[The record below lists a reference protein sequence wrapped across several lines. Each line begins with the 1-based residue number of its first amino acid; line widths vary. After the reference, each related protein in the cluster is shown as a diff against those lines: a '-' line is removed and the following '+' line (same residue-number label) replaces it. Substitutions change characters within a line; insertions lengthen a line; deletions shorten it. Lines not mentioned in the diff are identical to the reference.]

1 MSRSAGITVFSAL
14 YFASVF
20 ISCGESANSGSHHF
34 HSPVEYHDFIVDQ
47 QNVIIRQMLKL
58 NELYDSGSEKAIRER
73 FDSLRA
79 SSKVC
84 LTNINNLSAYEAD
97 SSLQKDALALFTFY
111 DAVFSKEYARMLQI
125 FLKGEQAS
133 EAEVIELNAIV
144 ESVGLKEKDLK
155 DKLIQSQ
162 SRFAS
167 EHQFEFSADGE

>member
-1 MSRSAGITVFSAL
+1 MSKSVGVSVLGAM
-14 YFASVF
+14 YFASVL
-20 ISCGESANSGSHHF
+20 ISCGGSANSGSYRF

-58 NELYDSGSEKAIRER
+58 NELYDTGSEKAIRER

-79 SSKVC
+79 SSEVC
-84 LTNINNLSAYEAD
+84 LTNISNLTAFEDD
-97 SSLQKDALALFTFY
+97 SSLQKDALALFRFY
-111 DAVFSKEYARMLQI
+111 DAVFAKEYARMLQI
-125 FLKGEQAS
+125 FLKGEQAT

-144 ESVGLKEKDLK
+144 ESVGLREKALQ